1 MSNLD
6 QKPYSRQYYTI
17 MKKKNKIPLV
27 ALIGLP
33 NAGKSTLVNRMT
45 NGKLAIVAKE
55 AHTTR
60 DLNYGEVDWD
70 GKYFRIVDTGGL
82 VPDPEGPI
90 QKEVQIKSWSAIKEA
105 DILVWVIDRKQSID
119 TIHDKILQRIW
130 RTKKPY
136 LIVINKVDD
145 PNLDKTPEEYA
156 KLGGQGFM
164 NVSCNIGYGLGDL
177 CDLIIK
183 TLENNGMGENLE
195 FKVDANFIEKV
206 KLKKDRRLKNVEKKM
221 DGTYVIRGVDGI
233 FESFNVKEELE
244 EQERIDNLIFDFY
257 RVVFTDAVNETIA
270 ILAKRHNLGIDQ
282 KKEIRKLYIAKYEHE
297 ITDVDF
303 IGEVSR
309 IVGETVD
316 FDSIKDLWINLVKEI
331 PSTTTFIKHQRSL
344 GKNIYYITNI
354 GKSLKARR
362 ESPIYKFFD
371 GGIASCEAGYKK
383 PDLEIYEML
392 IEKYGIDPKKSVFID
407 DKIENV
413 EAARQLGMKGIV
425 YLDGVTDLQLE
436 LDRVEGKDPNPPK
449 ILFLGKPNVGK
460 SSLFNAMV
468 GQDIQIVTDIA
479 GTTLS
484 VNEIE
489 IERRKNLKRTMM
501 VKKAEEV

>member
-1 MSNLD
+1 MN
-6 QKPYSRQYYTI
+6 
-17 MKKKNKIPLV
+17 KKNKIPLV

-70 GKYFRIVDTGGL
+70 GRYFRIVDTGGL
-82 VPDPEGPI
+82 VPDPQGPI
-90 QKEVQIKSWSAIKEA
+90 QKEVQIKSWAAIKEA
-105 DILVWVIDRKQSID
+105 DMLVWVIDRKQNID
-119 TIHDKILQRIW
+119 TINDQILQRIW

-136 LIVINKVDD
+136 IIVINKVDD
-145 PNLDKTPEEYA
+145 PNLDKEQAEYS
-156 KLGGQGFM
+156 KLGGQAFI

-183 TLENNGMGENLE
+183 TLEDNGMGENLS
-195 FKVDANFIEKV
+195 FKIDANFIERI
-206 KLKKDRRLKNVEKKM
+206 KLKKDRRLKNVERKM
-221 DGTYVIRGVDGI
+221 DGTYVVRGADGI
-233 FESFNVKEELE
+233 FESFNIKA
-244 EQERIDNLIFDFY
+244 QEDDLDRIDNIVFDFY

-270 ILAKRHNLGIDQ
+270 ILAKKHGLNIDQ
-282 KKEIRKLYIAKYEHE
+282 KKEIRRLYISKYEHE
-297 ITDVDF
+297 ISNIDF
-303 IGEVSR
+303 TAEVSR
-309 IVGETVD
+309 VVGKEVD
-316 FDSIKDLWINLVKEI
+316 FDSIKDLWISLVKEI
-331 PSTTTFIKHQRSL
+331 PATTNFIKYQRSI

-354 GKSLKARR
+354 GKSLSARR
-362 ESPIYKFFD
+362 TSPIYKFFD
-371 GGIASCEAGYKK
+371 GGIASCEVGYKK
-383 PDLEIYEML
+383 PDLEIYEIL
-392 IEKYGIDPKKSVFID
+392 IEKYGIDPKRSVFID

-413 EAARQLGMKGIV
+413 EAARKLGMKGIV

-436 LDRVEGKDPNPPK
+436 LDRIEGRDPNPPK

-468 GQDIQIVTDIA
+468 GQEIQIVTDIA

-484 VNEIE
+484 VNETE
-489 IERRKNLKRTMM
+489 IERKKKITRKMM
-501 VKKAEEV
+501 VKKEVVEE

>member
-1 MSNLD
+1 LTKNYFRWMINS
-6 QKPYSRQYYTI
+6 I
-17 MKKKNKIPLV
+17 MNKKIKIPLV

-90 QKEVQIKSWSAIKEA
+90 QKEVQIKSWAAIKEA
-105 DILVWVIDRKQSID
+105 DMLVWVIDRKQNID
-119 TIHDKILQRIW
+119 TIHEKILQRIW

-136 LIVINKVDD
+136 IVVINKVDD
-145 PNLDKTPEEYA
+145 PNLDKEQQEYA
-156 KLGGQGFM
+156 KLGGQGFI
-164 NVSCNIGYGLGDL
+164 NVSCNIGYGLGEL

-183 TLENNGMGENLE
+183 TLEENGMGDNLAI
-195 FKVDANFIEKV
+195 KIDANFIEKV

-221 DGTYVIRGVDGI
+221 DGTYIVRGVDGI
-233 FESFNVKEELE
+233 FESFNAKEELE
-244 EQERIDNLIFDFY
+244 EQERIDNLVFDFY
-257 RVVFTDAVNETIA
+257 RVVFTDAVNETIN
-270 ILAKRHNLGIDQ
+270 ILAKKHKLDIVQ

-297 ITDVDF
+297 ISNIDF
-303 IGEVSR
+303 TAEVSKV
-309 IVGETVD
+309 VGSQVD
-316 FDSIKDLWINLVKEI
+316 FDTIKDMWINLVKEI
-331 PSTTTFIKHQRSL
+331 PTTTNFIKHQRSL

-354 GKSLKARR
+354 GKSLSARR
-362 ESPIYKFFD
+362 ASPIYKFFD
-371 GGIASCEAGYKK
+371 GGLASCEVGFKK
-383 PDLEIYEML
+383 PEIEIYDLL
-392 IEKYGIDPKKSVFID
+392 IEKYGIDPRKSVFID

-413 EAARQLGMKGIV
+413 EAARLTGMKGIV

-436 LDRVEGKDPNPPK
+436 LDRIEGREPFPPK

-484 VNEIE
+484 VNETE
-489 IERRKNLKRTMM
+489 IERKKKFTRKMM
-501 VKKAEEV
+501 IKKEIIE